1 MKLKKHIVTRISLH
15 KGWGKYYRPYNLFIE
30 MGRVKINYGRST
42 VQLLIFSWIFLGEHG
57 EAFPAE
63 ILDQMTHTLAK

>member
-1 MKLKKHIVTRISLH
+1 
-15 KGWGKYYRPYNLFIE
+15 
-30 MGRVKINYGRST
+30 MGRVKINYGRPT